1 MIDFLG
7 EKVKIGFVD
16 FWKKYEPENWFIYKT
31 LSKKY
36 EIIIDNDNPD
46 ILFCSCFGDKKDMY
60 KNVVKIYYTGENR
73 NTAIEDCDYSITFNR
88 DDNGGRNLYLPL
100 SIMYDKENVHT
111 LSDDEKLLNRKF
123 CNFIYNQ
130 DTIGIGATLRKII
143 CSLLMKYK
151 RVDCP
156 GRILHN
162 LDVPDLKKSG
172 EVGWE
177 KSKIDFISNYKF
189 TIAVENS
196 NTDGYIT
203 EKLLDPLLACSVPIY
218 WGSNGNT
225 TPFPKDCMICV
236 NDFDSFD
243 ELIARIKEVDEND
256 EEYLRLCRNNPI
268 HRGLIPSYEEKL
280 LNFFEK
286 VLDKVRGK

>member
-1 MIDFLG
+1 MK

-16 FWKKYEPENWFIYKT
+16 FWDNYEPENWFIYKA

-36 EIIIDNDNPD
+36 EIIINNDNPD
-46 ILFCSCFGDKKDMY
+46 ILFCSCFGNKKNMY

-73 NTAIEDCDYSITFNR
+73 NIGIEDCDYSITFNR

-100 SIMYDKENVHT
+100 SIMYDKENIHT

-123 CNFIYNQ
+123 CNFIYFQNRY
-130 DTIGIGATLRKII
+130 GRGARLRQILCTK
-143 CSLLMKYK
+143 LMNYK
-151 RVDCP
+151 HVDCP
-156 GRILHN
+156 GRVLHN
-162 LDVPDLKKSG
+162 LDSPDLKKSG
-172 EVGWE
+172 DKDGR

-189 TIAVENS
+189 TIAVENR

-236 NDFDSFD
+236 NDFDSFE

-280 LNFFEK
+280 LNFFETIRETINK
-286 VLDKVRGK
+286 NI

>member
-1 MIDFLG
+1 MINFLE

-16 FWKKYEPENWFIYKT
+16 FWNGYEPENWFIYKV

-36 EIIIDNDNPD
+36 EITIDNDNPE
-46 ILFCSCFGDKKDMY
+46 ILFCSCFGNKKDMY

-73 NTAIEDCDYSITFNR
+73 NTGIEGCDYSITFNR

-100 SIMYDKENVHT
+100 SIMFDKENVHT
-111 LSDDEKLLNRKF
+111 LSDDELLNRKF
-123 CNFIYNQ
+123 CNFIYFQNWYGYGSQ
-130 DTIGIGATLRKII
+130 LRQLLCIQ
-143 CSLLMKYK
+143 LMKYK
-151 RVDCP
+151 YIDCP
-156 GRILHN
+156 GRVLHN
-162 LDVPDLKKSG
+162 FDTTELKDRG
-172 EVGWE
+172 ADDWE
-177 KSKIDFISNYKF
+177 KSKIDFIKNYKF

-196 NTDGYIT
+196 NTDGYMT
-203 EKLLDPLLACSVPIY
+203 EKLLDPLLAGSVPIY

-236 NDFDSFD
+236 NDFDSFE
-243 ELIARIKEVDEND
+243 ELISRIKEVDEND

-268 HRGLIPSYEEKL
+268 RRGSIPSYEEKL

>member
-1 MIDFLG
+1 MK

-16 FWKKYEPENWFIYKT
+16 FWKKYEPDNWFIYKA

-46 ILFCSCFGDKKDMY
+46 ILFCSCFGNKKDMY
-60 KNVVKIYYTGENR
+60 KDVVKIYYTGENR
-73 NTAIEDCDYSITFNR
+73 NTVIDGCDYSITFNR

-100 SIMYDKENVHT
+100 SIMYDEENVHA
-111 LSDDEKLLNRKF
+111 LPDDEKLLNRKF

-130 DTIGIGATLRKII
+130 DTIGRGATLRKII

-162 LDVPDLKKSG
+162 LDVTDLKKSG

-203 EKLLDPLLACSVPIY
+203 EKLLDPLLAGSVPIY

-236 NDFDSFD
+236 NDFDSFE

-268 HRGLIPSYEEKL
+268 NRGLIPSYEEKL

-286 VLDKVRGK
+286 VLDKAKGK